1 MCCKMGGRV
10 DGFYQTGRELKEKLE
25 PLNTPQANGLE
36 ILMIKVLNILEN
48 LMGFLFLFC
57 IDVIF
62 Y

>member
-10 DGFYQTGRELKEKLE
+10 DGFYQTGRELKEKQE
-25 PLNTPQANGLE
+25 PLNTRQANGPE
-36 ILMIKVLNILEN
+36 ILMIRVLNILES
-48 LMGFLFLFC
+48 LMGFLILFC